1 MNALELLAVHSDNFF
16 KNFRNEFKQKKK
28 KKKKKEKKK
37 AMTVGVNRSE
47 SFPHTAALGQKS
59 LSRVGM
65 LVGVAIFY

>member
-28 KKKKKEKKK
+28 KKKEKAA
-37 AMTVGVNRSE
+37 AMTVGVSRSE